1 MSSFPNL
8 GDAEWLSVDLTSIVG
23 LPTIKEKEITETMRK
38 NVLIVLIMV
47 LVVFSLAA
55 SGTREKD
62 SERSD
67 TEKIEAVVT
76 YIQGEVTIN
85 NQPGAEG
92 NTVPLGATVKTGED
106 SAVEI
111 TFGSQNIFRVEAET
125 ITTIHIGK
133 NERRIQVQKG
143 SIDAVFERL
152 GMFAGNDQ
160 FRVETPSVVA
170 GIRGTVFYI
179 NVEKADT
186 TYLCTCHG
194 TVHQEAAGDSVEKDV
209 TAYHHK
215 AYRYIKTDSGVK
227 IESGS
232 LIYHDD
238 EAMQSLGNKIDVK
251 IPWGRPSE

>member
-1 MSSFPNL
+1 
-8 GDAEWLSVDLTSIVG
+8 
-23 LPTIKEKEITETMRK
+23 MRK
-38 NVLIVLIMV
+38 IVLLALITV
-47 LVVFSLAA
+47 LVVSSLAA

-62 SERSD
+62 SERLD
-67 TEKIEAVVT
+67 KEKIDAVLT

-85 NQPGAEG
+85 NQPGVEG
-92 NTVPLGATVKTGED
+92 STVPLGATVKTGED
-106 SAVEI
+106 SAAEI

-133 NERRIQVQKG
+133 DERRIQIQKG
-143 SIDAVFERL
+143 SIDAIFERL
-152 GMFAGNDQ
+152 GVFADNDR

-179 NVEKADT
+179 NVEKQET

-194 TVHQEAAGDSVEKDV
+194 TVHQEAAEDSVEKDV

-227 IESGS
+227 VESGT
-232 LIYHDD
+232 LVYHDD
-238 EAMQSLGNKIDVK
+238 ESMQSLGNKIDVK
-251 IPWGRPSE
+251 IPWGRPAE